1 MKIEFDPEIDALYV
15 QLAEGDIEKT
25 EEIKKG
31 MMLDY
36 DKAGNV
42 LGIEILNVSKREKL
56 ALDDVA

>member
-36 DKAGNV
+36 DK
-42 LGIEILNVSKREKL
+42 
-56 ALDDVA
+56 

>member
-36 DKAGNV
+36 DKSGNV